1 MQRVS
6 RLLLQVRAPTMDSML
21 IDSPTERTTAG
32 TDLILALL
40 ALGCCLFVLR
50 VGRGA
55 PGEARVWG
63 GAFALLSLAA
73 FLGAIAHGLKMPPRA
88 NALLWRPLNLALGL
102 TISLFVVG
110 VVYDLRNKAAA
121 RRILAPMLAVG
132 VGFFV
137 LTQVASGTFLMFV
150 LFQAV
155 AMLFALGAYGWLG
168 VKRRL
173 AGAWWMAGGVLATLI
188 AAAIQATGAVSFT
201 LVWPFDHN
209 GVYHLV
215 QMVGLLLLTAGL
227 RAAFLANRSRPAD

>member
-1 MQRVS
+1 M
-6 RLLLQVRAPTMDSML
+6 
-21 IDSPTERTTAG
+21 
-32 TDLILALL
+32 
-40 ALGCCLFVLR
+40 
-50 VGRGA
+50 
-55 PGEARVWG
+55 WG
-63 GAFALLSLAA
+63 GALALLSLAA
-73 FLGAIAHGLKMPPRA
+73 ALGAIAHGLKMPPRV

-102 TISLFVVG
+102 TIALFVVG
-110 VVYDLRNKAAA
+110 VVYDLRSKVAAQ
-121 RRILAPMLAVG
+121 RVLAPMLAVG

-137 LTQVASGTFLMFV
+137 LTQIVSGTFLVFV

-173 AGAWWMAGGVLATLI
+173 AGAWWMAGGVLVTLI
-188 AAAIQATGAVSFT
+188 AAAIQATGSVSFT

-227 RAAFLANRSRPAD
+227 RAGFRANRPDPSD